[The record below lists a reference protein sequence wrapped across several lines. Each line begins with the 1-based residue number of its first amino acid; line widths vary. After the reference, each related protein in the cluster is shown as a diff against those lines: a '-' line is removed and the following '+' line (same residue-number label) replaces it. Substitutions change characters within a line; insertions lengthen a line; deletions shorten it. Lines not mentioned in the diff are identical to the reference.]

1 MGFWEWAGTSD
12 PTAVLTS
19 ILGTGGL
26 GGVVLL
32 VVRHFLK
39 DKPDKTEQIQAVQ
52 AVAAPAPDRDALNIA
67 RQALEASAADRAAVS
82 ALQARL
88 DEMGGKVERVT
99 SINGEL
105 TAWIRDIRG
114 RWHIVRLSETPPAL
128 PDSINNITKETST

>member
-39 DKPDKTEQIQAVQ
+39 EKPDKTEQIKAVES
-52 AVAAPAPDRDALNIA
+52 VAAPAPDRDALWIA
-67 RQALEASAADRAAVS
+67 REALAASASDRE
-82 ALQARL
+82 ALSKVQEQL
-88 DEMGGKVERVT
+88 GEMGGKVERVT

-105 TAWIRDIRG
+105 TAWIRDVWG
-114 RWHIVRLSETPPAL
+114 RWHIVRLSETPPTM
-128 PDSINNITKETST
+128 PDSINNISKEVG